1 MLNTHQVTHDITHA
15 MRLLYGER
23 VRITSDLLHKIQPE
37 ELKSI
42 FRQKAL
48 EFHPDRA
55 HILGKNP
62 EEMSEK
68 FKDVKL
74 AYESLRELLEK
85 SLKDINI
92 TGAYQPAP
100 SHYRKAEHQSDPGKN
115 QRHAGFGHDN
125 NRKKQYQWTKH
136 RHSPNQS
143 SPNEKSNVPG
153 THYWEANIPDIRL
166 LFGQFLYYAGLIPW
180 NTLISAVTWQRMQRP
195 SFGKIARMWDY
206 LSEEEIR
213 EIIASRTM
221 GEKLGESALRL
232 GYLSHYQRSAVIGF
246 QKWLQRP
253 IGEFF
258 QETGILE
265 EDEIVYLLKLFRKH
279 NSRIIWNRW

>member
-1 MLNTHQVTHDITHA
+1 MMNTNLVTHDITHA

-23 VRITSDLLHKIQPE
+23 VRITSDLLQKIQPD

-74 AYESLRELLEK
+74 AYERLREMLEK
-85 SLKDINI
+85 SLDGINI
-92 TGAYQPAP
+92 TEAYQPTP
-100 SHYRKAEHQSDPGKN
+100 SNDHNAEHQSDPRKN
-115 QRHAGFGHDN
+115 QRHAGFGHDH
-125 NRKKQYQWTKH
+125 NRQKQYQWSQH
-136 RHSPNQS
+136 QYSPNQS
-143 SPNEKSNVPG
+143 SPNEKSYIPG
-153 THYWEANIPDIRL
+153 AHYWEADIPDIRL

-180 NTLISAVTWQRMQRP
+180 NTLISAITWQRRQRP

-213 EIIASRTM
+213 EIIASRVM
-221 GEKLGESALRL
+221 GEKLGESALRQ

-258 QETGILE
+258 QEIGILE
-265 EDEIVYLLKLFRKH
+265 EEEIVYLLRLLRKH
-279 NSRIIWNRW
+279 NSRLVWNRW